1 MTRPKQNKKK
11 KILRITFRWAIGLF
25 AIGVAI
31 IGLFVG
37 AIYIGIFG
45 KLPDKDELRG
55 FSNPEASMVYSAD
68 GETLGQYFYVNR
80 QAVEKD
86 EIPDYLINAL
96 VATEDVRFYD
106 HEGIDFQSWFRVLV
120 RTIILQQESAGGGST
135 ITQQLVKNIYGR
147 QEYPFLALPISKFKE
162 AIIAGRIEDIYSKK
176 DIVTMYLNTVPF
188 GEEVYGIAAAADRY
202 YSKKVEDLT
211 VDEAAVLVGMLKAN
225 TYYNPRLNPENSFKR
240 KSVVLSQM
248 AKYGYISEDLRKE
261 FSQKPINLNYNNRI
275 VDTKAG
281 YFVNQVKSQV
291 QKILKD
297 KTKDDGTPYVLE
309 KDGLKITTT
318 LDSRLQ
324 EKAERSVRDHLS
336 RLQKL
341 MNEDQSVKNTLSLNN
356 PGFKAKVKRTEV
368 FQKLKK
374 KGFSE
379 DKIYDSLRIKKKMRV
394 FTWDG
399 IEDVNFSVLDSIAY
413 YESFLQ
419 SAVLSIDPSTGDVK
433 AWVGGA
439 DFRFFP
445 YDNVFARR
453 QVGSTIKPFI
463 YLGALNQ
470 GYNPC
475 DFVANRVKTYVD
487 YDDWSPKNAG
497 NNSNEGKFSMM
508 GGLANSVNLIS
519 IDWLLTIGPEYF
531 VELLRYSGV
540 ESPLE
545 PVPSLALGSF
555 EIPVYEMAKA
565 YTTILNDF
573 PVDKLNLITKIEDN
587 NGEVIY
593 PVQEE
598 VQKIAAL
605 ENDEESNEPLFDES
619 DRRIIIEFMQEV
631 VRSGTATRLKNYK
644 LKGEVAGKTG
654 TTQNGADGWFV
665 GYSPELLTVVWVGA
679 PSPDVHFGNSSLAQ
693 GAAMAL
699 PIWGGIYSSISQD
712 PQMSKEY
719 LGRFRDLTT
728 KEERMI
734 NCPMYK
740 EDNIFDDIGDIFRND
755 EVSNDKLER
764 RRKRKQFFRD
774 LFKGKNKEK
783 DQEEDEFE
791 L

>member
-1 MTRPKQNKKK
+1 MGRPKQNNKK
-11 KILRITFRWAIGLF
+11 KIFRIIFRWAIGLF
-25 AIGVAI
+25 ALGVAVM
-31 IGLFVG
+31 GLFIG
-37 AIYIGIFG
+37 AIYAGVFG
-45 KLPDKDELRG
+45 KLPDKEELRS
-55 FSNPEASMVYSAD
+55 FSNPEASMVYSSD
-68 GETLGQYFYVNR
+68 GKILGQYFYVNR
-80 QAVEKD
+80 QAVEKE

-106 HEGIDFQSWFRVLV
+106 HEGIDFQSWFRVLI

-176 DIVTMYLNTVPF
+176 EIVAMYLNTVPF

-202 YSKKVEDLT
+202 YSKNVQDLT

-261 FSQKPINLNYNNRI
+261 FSQKPIDLDYNNRI
-275 VDTKAG
+275 INTKAG
-281 YFVNQVKSQV
+281 YFVKQVKSQV
-291 QKILKD
+291 QKILEE
-297 KTKDDGTPYVLE
+297 KTKEDGTPYILE
-309 KDGLKITTT
+309 KDGLRITTT

-324 EKAERSVRDHLS
+324 ERAETSVREHLTK
-336 RLQKL
+336 LQKL
-341 MNEDQSVKNTLSLNN
+341 MNEDQSVKNKLSPDN
-356 PGFKAKVKRTEV
+356 PAFKEKVKRTEA
-368 FQKLKK
+368 FQQLRK
-374 KGFSE
+374 KGLSE
-379 DKIYDSLRIKKKMRV
+379 KEIYDSLSIKKKMRV

-399 IEDVNFSVLDSIAY
+399 IDDVNFSVLDSIAY

-419 SAVLSIDPSTGDVK
+419 SAVLSIDPGTGDVK

-487 YDDWSPKNAG
+487 YDDWSPENAG
-497 NNSNEGKFSMM
+497 NNNNEGKFSMM

-565 YTTILNDF
+565 YTSILNDF
-573 PVDKLNLITKIEDN
+573 PIDKLNLITKIEDS
-587 NGEVIY
+587 NGRVIY
-593 PVQEE
+593 PEAKE
-598 VQKIAAL
+598 VQKIATVK
-605 ENDEESNEPLFDES
+605 NNKTDNEPLFDES

-679 PSPDVHFGNSSLAQ
+679 PSPDVHFGSSSIAQ

-699 PIWGGIYSSISQD
+699 PIWGRIYSSISKK
-712 PQMSKEY
+712 PEMSDLY
-719 LGRFRDLTT
+719 LGRFRKLSS

-740 EDNIFDDIGDIFRND
+740 EDNIFDDIGDIFRKD

-774 LFKGKNKEK
+774 LFKGKNEEKEK
-783 DQEEDEFE
+783 DKDGSE